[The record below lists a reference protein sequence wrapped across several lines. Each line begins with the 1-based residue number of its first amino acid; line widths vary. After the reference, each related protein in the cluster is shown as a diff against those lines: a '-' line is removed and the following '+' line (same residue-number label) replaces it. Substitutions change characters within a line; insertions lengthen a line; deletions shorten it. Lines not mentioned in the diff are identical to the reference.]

1 MEFICVSYGFFFVC
15 FIVVLIGG
23 SYVAT
28 PLWESVFEVGVDA
41 INALLVVH
49 VVNES
54 LAKNAAHNLQMRR
67 IEV

>member
-28 PLWESVFEVGVDA
+28 PLWESVFEIGVDA
-41 INALLVVH
+41 INALLVVN
-49 VVNES
+49 VVDDC
-54 LAKNAAHNLQMRR
+54 LAEDAAHNL
-67 IEV
+67 